1 MNKLV
6 LVLITICLVLA
17 GCGPKELTPA
27 TEVIYEGAMLGNE
40 EFTYKSAGAIAA
52 KCIAVKECMGLSQK
66 DYPLP
71 NIKGMGGGNAVECG
85 TNPDGT
91 PRLKLGCYFPGLI
104 VVPQGADLEII
115 SHECV
120 HHWLYESTG
129 DADAT
134 HSSSY
139 FLTCGGSHKLEKET
153 D

>member
-1 MNKLV
+1 MIRILLFV
-6 LVLITICLVLA
+6 GIFFITA
-17 GCGPKELTPA
+17 CGPKELTPA
-27 TEVIYEGAMLGNE
+27 TEVLYHGSMLGDE
-40 EFTYKSAGAIAA
+40 EYTYKSAGVIAA
-52 KCIAVKECMGLSQK
+52 KCMAVKDCMGLSDK

-120 HHWLYESTG
+120 HHWLYESMG
-129 DADAT
+129 DLDAT

-139 FLTCGGSHKLEKET
+139 FLTCGGSYKLSSEN
-153 D
+153 